1 MILDEQHTFV
11 NNRGLPIISI
21 CEHLVGI
28 KIKTDKRKYR
38 RLKLE
43 SIRLFGTPT
52 NLNISAWLYT
62 LVLHFSVYTWKKR
75 DNVPVS
81 LTDTTTNNEP
91 PIFFVFIW
99 FRLFYR
105 FYPSLRSCLLRNNM
119 GMKSL
124 LTNGGNMGSGT
135 TNWVT
140 IITPIDKMAVAFRY
154 IPFVCI
160 LSEKIRVDRKI

>member
-1 MILDEQHTFV
+1 VLINLIILAKTQKENNNLTMRMILDEQHTFI

-81 LTDTTTNNEP
+81 LTDTTTNNENDHCNKLSYTEYVKLNATHFLCLHLISPFLPQP
-91 PIFFVFIW
+91 PFPLV
-99 FRLFYR
+99 
-105 FYPSLRSCLLRNNM
+105 
-119 GMKSL
+119 GQ
-124 LTNGGNMGSGT
+124 
-135 TNWVT
+135 
-140 IITPIDKMAVAFRY
+140 
-154 IPFVCI
+154 
-160 LSEKIRVDRKI
+160 